1 MGNAFRESSKRIF
14 GVIIERFISEL
25 VYLNY
30 RRNNLKNIKMVFI
43 SVIMKKELGNR
54 KYED

>member
-1 MGNAFRESSKRIF
+1 MGNAFRESTKRIF
-14 GVIIERFISEL
+14 RVIIKRFISEL

>member
-14 GVIIERFISEL
+14 GVIIERFISKL

-30 RRNNLKNIKMVFI
+30 RRNNLKNIKMVYI
-43 SVIMKKELGNR
+43 NVIMKKEPGNKR
-54 KYED
+54 